1 MPIYSMNM
9 IDACMIVERVMD
21 RRFYIEWLDTTN
33 PRTTINE
40 SEAGD
45 E

>member
-21 RRFYIEWLDTTN
+21 RRFYIEWLDRHN
-33 PRTTINE
+33 PREVIKE